1 MRSLIAI
8 GNFSVLLVLF
18 CFIWSILGMELFAYR
33 AVMDEDHN
41 FIDTEEAMKR
51 LEAGE
56 NLKFPRENFNDF
68 WFSLISVYILINGED
83 WNQLMNTFVR
93 SFNKTLN
100 RGEWIPMVY
109 CVIGLVIGNL
119 TLLSIFTGVLL
130 NNFSG

>member
-1 MRSLIAI
+1 
-8 GNFSVLLVLF
+8 
-18 CFIWSILGMELFAYR
+18 
-33 AVMDEDHN
+33 
-41 FIDTEEAMKR
+41 MKR

-109 CVIGLVIGNL
+109 CVIGIVIGNL

-130 NNFSG
+130 NNFSD